1 MTQSVP
7 HLVSAVVAERRAALR
22 VVARQAMAAL
32 AIAGMLAP
40 WGLGV
45 AGSAVAGGAVGT
57 VATSVFAWV
66 LFRYPEGTSPARVA
80 WSFYLGQALK
90 VGLTIGLLAV
100 VFRSRV
106 PAPWAVL
113 AGYLVTHVAYWL
125 APTGPANRWGR

>member
-1 MTQSVP
+1 MTQPVP
-7 HLVSAVVAERRAALR
+7 HLVSALAAERRAALR
-22 VVARQAMAAL
+22 VVARQAKVAL
-32 AIAGMLAP
+32 AVAVLVAP
-40 WGLGV
+40 WGLRA

-57 VATSVFAWV
+57 LATTVFAWA
-66 LFRYPEGTSPARVA
+66 LFRNPEGTSPARVA

-113 AGYLVTHVAYWL
+113 AGYLATHVAYWL
-125 APTGPANRWGR
+125 APTGPANRWVR

>member
-7 HLVSAVVAERRAALR
+7 HLVSALVAERRAALR
-22 VVARQAMAAL
+22 VVARQAMVAL
-32 AIAGMLAP
+32 TLAVLMAP
-40 WGLGV
+40 WGLGA
-45 AGSAVAGGAVGT
+45 AGSVVVGGAVGT
-57 VATSVFAWV
+57 VATSVFAWA
-66 LFRYPEGTSPARVA
+66 LFRNPEGTSPARVA

-113 AGYLVTHVAYWL
+113 AGYLATHVAYWL
-125 APTGPANRWGR
+125 APKGPANRWVR